1 MSGRIFRAGA
11 IFALAV
17 SLAAAAAAWT
27 DEVYVW
33 QREFDGEVA
42 AALRTFEPQLGG
54 VCVLAAEV
62 AWRGGKLEVV
72 RPSVEFA
79 ALASCTRPV
88 GLALRIGA
96 YGGTFAGDD
105 AAARA
110 LIALAHERLGA
121 ARAAGLRVA
130 ELQVDFDCAE
140 SKLAGYR
147 VWIGSLRAA
156 IAPVPL
162 VFTALPAWLKH
173 ADFAALARA
182 ADGFVLQVHSL
193 ERPTGPRAEFALC
206 DPARALV
213 WTKQA
218 DAFGV
223 PFRVALPTYGYV
235 LAFDAGG
242 KFLGLAAEGPRSAWP
257 RDAQLRVV
265 RADAGAMARLAS
277 DLRATPAKNLRGVI
291 WFRLPVPRDRMNWH
305 ATTFATVL
313 RGEIPTARL
322 AAQVEWNE
330 TGLAEIVIV
339 NTGQTTEPLP
349 SRVELR
355 WPAEARVLAA
365 DGLRGFQ
372 LEIRAGEAQG
382 IVRAANV
389 TPDASVAP
397 GGKARIAWLR
407 FAHEVSLEVSLPAAP

>member
-54 VCVLAAEV
+54 ACVLAAEV

-156 IAPVPL
+156 IAPVPP
-162 VFTALPAWLKH
+162 VMSPSSPITRQSKVWFAIDNPAT
-173 ADFAALARA
+173 
-182 ADGFVLQVHSL
+182 VHCQQ
-193 ERPTGPRAEFALC
+193 PDTP
-206 DPARALV
+206 P
-213 WTKQA
+213 KN
-218 DAFGV
+218 
-223 PFRVALPTYGYV
+223 
-235 LAFDAGG
+235 G
-242 KFLGLAAEGPRSAWP
+242 KDW
-257 RDAQLRVV
+257 
-265 RADAGAMARLAS
+265 
-277 DLRATPAKNLRGVI
+277 
-291 WFRLPVPRDRMNWH
+291 
-305 ATTFATVL
+305 TFA
-313 RGEIPTARL
+313 
-322 AAQVEWNE
+322 
-330 TGLAEIVIV
+330 
-339 NTGQTTEPLP
+339 P
-349 SRVELR
+349 S
-355 WPAEARVLAA
+355 
-365 DGLRGFQ
+365 
-372 LEIRAGEAQG
+372 
-382 IVRAANV
+382 
-389 TPDASVAP
+389 T
-397 GGKARIAWLR
+397 
-407 FAHEVSLEVSLPAAP
+407 